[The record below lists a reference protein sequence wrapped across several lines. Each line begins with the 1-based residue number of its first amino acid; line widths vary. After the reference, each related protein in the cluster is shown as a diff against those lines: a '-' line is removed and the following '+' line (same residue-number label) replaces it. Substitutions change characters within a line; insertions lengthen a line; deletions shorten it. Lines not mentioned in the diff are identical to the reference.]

1 MIRYANYNKS
11 NRLKHNRLLSWEII
25 LKINRNNSMNSRITK
40 LTSIDNLWNK
50 WNKGSVANNNR
61 LIKSIH
67 LSTKNMN

>member
-1 MIRYANYNKS
+1 MKY
-11 NRLKHNRLLSWEII
+11 
-25 LKINRNNSMNSRITK
+25 RNNSMNSRITK

-67 LSTKNMN
+67 LSTKNIKRLMKFYR